1 MSSVFR
7 NLLVFVTIGM
17 TFTLFYLWKDAQVG
31 LDELHQRLDVQQR
44 RCEEK
49 LGDARSTLEKT
60 EEESSQIKAKR
71 EQEIEKMR
79 ANANDLERRLN
90 AVQHERDEEST
101 KCKEEI
107 DAFSADKH
115 VLAERVRGL
124 EDEMKTTKSS
134 ANADAKIAG
143 AKEALLSLGQALYS
157 NAPASFERIEDGVDV
172 KMVQTCFSEKSEEK
186 DAEES
191 ASFSSVQRYE
201 VYVNPGR
208 PMDDSKEERTDSNVT
223 TSTSSSSKETG
234 EGIDYSH
241 MAMISRLPA
250 RALWK
255 WIMVWQAAKV
265 KEGEPD
271 QHFMCAYSDDA
282 KTWTKAIRMPI
293 GKQRGAIPWAPVLR
307 LHGETLTL
315 FFAES
320 STCMKP
326 GGGVAAIDGADIP
339 RWAPGGD
346 IRFATTRDGFR
357 WSKRV
362 ELLTQSHNT
371 GIPKVIANPAIQ
383 IRRGEHKG
391 TLILPYWEEVPRMST
406 KREGCPSPDA
416 TPSAGALISKD
427 NGRTWKPSETSL
439 TDSETWLIEG
449 TMAELSNSSVLHLFR
464 TSVGEIYKSLSDDGG
479 KTWTKASST
488 GLPNPNSKIHLLRLA
503 DGRLALA
510 YNHDRKY
517 RANLYVAISEDDGE
531 SWHLAAIVEKGS
543 ENSMYAYP
551 TMVEDE
557 CKLYVAYSIMTR
569 RDWKEIQ
576 ERTARKPNGG
586 GIYVAEIDLVNGIF
600 TGEDAILLNEQPSP
614 PAPETIG
621 DEEKV
626 EVDSTSSDDTL

>member
-1 MSSVFR
+1 MSAAFR
-7 NLLVFVTIGM
+7 NLLLFVIFGM
-17 TFTLFYLWKDAQVG
+17 IFTLVYLWKDAQVG
-31 LDELHQRLDVQQR
+31 LDELH
-44 RCEEK
+44 EK
-49 LGDARSTLEKT
+49 LDTQRHLFEQKLGESEKQSTRK
-60 EEESSQIKAKR
+60 
-71 EQEIEKMR
+71 EQEIENVK
-79 ANANDLERRLN
+79 AKADELERRLN
-90 AVQHERDEEST
+90 AVQQERDEESA
-101 KCKEEI
+101 KCKAENES
-107 DAFSADKH
+107 FHADKS

-124 EDEMKTTKSS
+124 EDKVKATKATTNAY
-134 ANADAKIAG
+134 ANAKIAG
-143 AKEALLSLGQALYS
+143 AKEALLSIGQALYS
-157 NAPASFERIEDGVDV
+157 NAPASFERIEDGGELNKEQSCYASSKNNFEIDI
-172 KMVQTCFSEKSEEK
+172 
-186 DAEES
+186 EES
-191 ASFSSVQRYE
+191 ESSVQRYE
-201 VYVNPGR
+201 VFVNPGR
-208 PMDDSKEERTDSNVT
+208 PIEESKGKETDSNITMASSSSTT
-223 TSTSSSSKETG
+223 TSTTSTTTKETT

-241 MAMISRLPA
+241 MAMVSKLPA

-255 WIMVWQAAKV
+255 WIMIWQAAQV

-282 KTWTKAIRMPI
+282 KSWTKAIRMPI
-293 GKQRGAIPWAPVLR
+293 GKQRGTIPWAPVLR
-307 LHGETLTL
+307 LSGETLTL

-320 STCMKP
+320 TTCMKP

-362 ELLTQSHNT
+362 ELLTQSYNM

-383 IRRGEHKG
+383 ISRGDHKG
-391 TLILPYWEEVPRMST
+391 TLILPYWEEVPKMST

-427 NGRTWKPSETSL
+427 NGRTWKPSESSL

-479 KTWTKASST
+479 RTWTKASST

-517 RANLYVAISEDDGE
+517 RANLYVAISDDDGE
-531 SWHLAAIVEKGS
+531 NWHLAAVIEKGS

-576 ERTARKPNGG
+576 DRTANKPNGG
-586 GIYVAEIDLVNGIF
+586 GIYIAEIDLVNGIL
-600 TGEDAILLNEQPSP
+600 TGKEAILLNEQHSSP
-614 PAPETIG
+614 QNTEMVQPR
-621 DEEKV
+621 
-626 EVDSTSSDDTL
+626 EVTSSV

>member
-1 MSSVFR
+1 MSSTFR
-7 NLLVFVTIGM
+7 NLLLFVIFGM
-17 TFTLFYLWKDAQVG
+17 IFTLVYLWKDAQVG
-31 LDELHQRLDVQQR
+31 LDELH
-44 RCEEK
+44 EK
-49 LGDARSTLEKT
+49 LDTQRHLFEQKLGESEKQSTRK
-60 EEESSQIKAKR
+60 
-71 EQEIEKMR
+71 EQEIENVK
-79 ANANDLERRLN
+79 AKADELERRLN
-90 AVQHERDEEST
+90 AVQQERDEDSA
-101 KCKEEI
+101 KCKAEI
-107 DAFSADKH
+107 ESFHADKS

-124 EDEMKTTKSS
+124 EDKVKATKATTNAY
-134 ANADAKIAG
+134 ANAKIAG
-143 AKEALLSLGQALYS
+143 AKEALLSIGQALYS
-157 NAPASFERIEDGVDV
+157 NAPASFERIEDGGELNKEQSCYASSKNTFEIDI
-172 KMVQTCFSEKSEEK
+172 
-186 DAEES
+186 EES
-191 ASFSSVQRYE
+191 ESSVQRYE
-201 VYVNPGR
+201 VFVNPGR
-208 PMDDSKEERTDSNVT
+208 PIEESKGKETDSNIT
-223 TSTSSSSKETG
+223 MASSSSSSSSSTSSSSTTTTKETT

-241 MAMISRLPA
+241 MAMVSKLPA

-255 WIMVWQAAKV
+255 WIIIWQAAQV

-282 KTWTKAIRMPI
+282 KSWTKAIRMPI
-293 GKQRGAIPWAPVLR
+293 GKQRGTIPWAPVLR
-307 LHGETLTL
+307 LSGETLTL

-320 STCMKP
+320 TTCMKP

-362 ELLTQSHNT
+362 ELLTQSYNM

-383 IRRGEHKG
+383 ISRGDHKG
-391 TLILPYWEEVPRMST
+391 TLILPYWEEVPKMST

-427 NGRTWKPSETSL
+427 NGRTWKPSESSL

-479 KTWTKASST
+479 RTWTKASST

-517 RANLYVAISEDDGE
+517 RANLYVAISDDDGE
-531 SWHLAAIVEKGS
+531 NWHLAAVIEKGS

-557 CKLYVAYSIMTR
+557 CTLYIAYSIMTR

-576 ERTARKPNGG
+576 
-586 GIYVAEIDLVNGIF
+586 D
-600 TGEDAILLNEQPSP
+600 
-614 PAPETIG
+614 
-621 DEEKV
+621 
-626 EVDSTSSDDTL
+626 

>member
-1 MSSVFR
+1 
-7 NLLVFVTIGM
+7 M

-31 LDELHQRLDVQQR
+31 LDELHEKLDIQR
-44 RCEEK
+44 RGFEEK
-49 LGDARSTLEKT
+49 LGESRSSLEKT
-60 EEESSQIKAKR
+60 AKESSQMKAAK
-71 EQEIEKMR
+71 EEEIENMKS
-79 ANANDLERRLN
+79 NADDLERRLN
-90 AVQHERDEEST
+90 AVQHERDEESA
-101 KCKEEI
+101 KCKDEI
-107 DAFSADKH
+107 DSFNADKA
-115 VLAERVRGL
+115 VLVERVRGL
-124 EDEMKTTKSS
+124 EDEMKATKSS
-134 ANADAKIAG
+134 ANANAKIAG

-157 NAPASFERIEDGVDV
+157 NAPASFERIDDDVDFR
-172 KMVQTCFSEKSEEK
+172 KAQTCPGSVGGRTSSEN
-186 DAEES
+186 DAEENVT
-191 ASFSSVQRYE
+191 SFSVQRYE
-201 VYVNPGR
+201 VFVNPGR
-208 PMDDSKEERTDSNVT
+208 PMDESKEMQADLNAT
-223 TSTSSSSKETG
+223 TTTTASSSSSSSSSSLKETG

-241 MAMISRLPA
+241 MAMISKLPA

-255 WIMVWQAAKV
+255 WIMVWQAAQV

-307 LHGETLTL
+307 LSGETLTL

-362 ELLTQSHNT
+362 ELLTQSYNT

-383 IRRGEHKG
+383 ISQGDHKG

-427 NGRTWKPSETSL
+427 NGRTWKPSESSL

-479 KTWTKASST
+479 RTWTKASST

-531 SWHLAAIVEKGS
+531 KWHLAAIVEKGS
-543 ENSMYAYP
+543 ESSMYAYP

-576 ERTARKPNGG
+576 ERSAHAPNGG
-586 GIYVAEIDLVNGIF
+586 GIYVAEIDLVSGILR
-600 TGEDAILLNEQPSP
+600 GEEAILLN
-614 PAPETIG
+614 PAAENIEVV
-621 DEEKV
+621 EE
-626 EVDSTSSDDTL
+626 EMGLSNGSAIAL

>member
-1 MSSVFR
+1 MSSAFR
-7 NLLVFVTIGM
+7 NLLLFVIFGM
-17 TFTLFYLWKDAQVG
+17 IFTLVYLWKDAQVG
-31 LDELHQRLDVQQR
+31 LDELH
-44 RCEEK
+44 EK
-49 LGDARSTLEKT
+49 LDTQRHRFEQKLGESEKQSTRKER
-60 EEESSQIKAKR
+60 EIENVKAKAD
-71 EQEIEKMR
+71 E
-79 ANANDLERRLN
+79 LERRLN
-90 AVQHERDEEST
+90 AVQQERDEESA
-101 KCKEEI
+101 KCKAENES
-107 DAFSADKH
+107 FHADKS

-124 EDEMKTTKSS
+124 EDKMKATKAT
-134 ANADAKIAG
+134 ANAYANAKIAG
-143 AKEALLSLGQALYS
+143 AKEALLSIGQALYS
-157 NAPASFERIEDGVDV
+157 NAPASFERIEDGGELNKEQSCYASSKNNFEIDI
-172 KMVQTCFSEKSEEK
+172 
-186 DAEES
+186 EES
-191 ASFSSVQRYE
+191 ESSVQRYE
-201 VYVNPGR
+201 VFVNPGR
-208 PMDDSKEERTDSNVT
+208 PIEESKGKETDSNIT
-223 TSTSSSSKETG
+223 MASSSSSTTTTTTATKETT

-241 MAMISRLPA
+241 MAMVSKLPA

-255 WIMVWQAAKV
+255 WIIIWQAAQV

-282 KTWTKAIRMPI
+282 KSWTKAIRMPI

-307 LHGETLTL
+307 LSGETLTL

-362 ELLTQSHNT
+362 ELLTQSYNM

-383 IRRGEHKG
+383 ISRGDHKG
-391 TLILPYWEEVPRMST
+391 TLILPYWEEVPKMST

-427 NGRTWKPSETSL
+427 NGRTWKPSESSL

-449 TMAELSNSSVLHLFR
+449 TMAELTNSSVLHLFR

-479 KTWTKASST
+479 RTWTKASST

-517 RANLYVAISEDDGE
+517 RANLYVAISDDDGE
-531 SWHLAAIVEKGS
+531 NWHLAAVIEKGS

-557 CKLYVAYSIMTR
+557 CKLYIAYSIMTR
-569 RDWKEIQ
+569 RDWKEVQ
-576 ERTARKPNGG
+576 DRTANKPNGG
-586 GIYVAEIDLVNGIF
+586 GIYIAEIDLVNGIL
-600 TGEDAILLNEQPSP
+600 TGKEAILLNEQHSLPQNTEIVQP
-614 PAPETIG
+614 Q
-621 DEEKV
+621 
-626 EVDSTSSDDTL
+626 EVTSNV

>member
-1 MSSVFR
+1 MRDRVR
-7 NLLVFVTIGM
+7 
-17 TFTLFYLWKDAQVG
+17 FTLRSDNLIHTCDKSCVG
-31 LDELHQRLDVQQR
+31 LDELHEKLDIQR
-44 RCEEK
+44 RRFEEK
-49 LGDARSTLEKT
+49 LGESRSSLEKT
-60 EEESSQIKAKR
+60 AKESSQMKAAK
-71 EQEIEKMR
+71 EEEIENMKS
-79 ANANDLERRLN
+79 NADDLERRLN

-101 KCKEEI
+101 KCKDEI
-107 DAFSADKH
+107 DSFNADKA
-115 VLAERVRGL
+115 VLVERVRGL
-124 EDEMKTTKSS
+124 EDEMKSTKSS
-134 ANADAKIAG
+134 ANASAKIAG

-157 NAPASFERIEDGVDV
+157 NAPASFERIDDDVDFR
-172 KMVQTCFSEKSEEK
+172 KAQTCPGSGGGRTPSSEN
-186 DAEES
+186 DAEEKVTS
-191 ASFSSVQRYE
+191 LSVQRYE
-201 VYVNPGR
+201 VFVNPGR
-208 PMDDSKEERTDSNVT
+208 PMDDSKEKQADLNAT
-223 TSTSSSSKETG
+223 TTTTASSSSLKETG

-241 MAMISRLPA
+241 MAMISKLPA

-255 WIMVWQAAKV
+255 WIMVWQAAQV

-307 LHGETLTL
+307 LSGETLTL

-320 STCMKP
+320 STCIKP

-362 ELLTQSHNT
+362 ELLTQSYNT

-383 IRRGEHKG
+383 ISQGDHKG

-427 NGRTWKPSETSL
+427 NGRTWKPSESSL

-479 KTWTKASST
+479 RTWTKASST

-517 RANLYVAISEDDGE
+517 RANLYVAISEDDGGN
-531 SWHLAAIVEKGS
+531 WHLAAIVEKGS
-543 ENSMYAYP
+543 ESSMYAYP

-576 ERTARKPNGG
+576 ERTAHEPNGG
-586 GIYVAEIDLVNGIF
+586 GIYVAEIDLVSGILR
-600 TGEDAILLNEQPSP
+600 GEEAMLLN
-614 PAPETIG
+614 PAPENIEVV
-621 DEEKV
+621 EEEMGLSNGSAMRSK
-626 EVDSTSSDDTL
+626 L

>member
-1 MSSVFR
+1 MNKEQSCYASSKNNFE
-7 NLLVFVTIGM
+7 I
-17 TFTLFYLWKDAQVG
+17 DI
-31 LDELHQRLDVQQR
+31 
-44 RCEEK
+44 
-49 LGDARSTLEKT
+49 
-60 EEESSQIKAKR
+60 EES
-71 EQEIEKMR
+71 E
-79 ANANDLERRLN
+79 
-90 AVQHERDEEST
+90 
-101 KCKEEI
+101 
-107 DAFSADKH
+107 
-115 VLAERVRGL
+115 
-124 EDEMKTTKSS
+124 
-134 ANADAKIAG
+134 
-143 AKEALLSLGQALYS
+143 
-157 NAPASFERIEDGVDV
+157 
-172 KMVQTCFSEKSEEK
+172 
-186 DAEES
+186 
-191 ASFSSVQRYE
+191 SSVQRYE
-201 VYVNPGR
+201 VFVNPGR
-208 PMDDSKEERTDSNVT
+208 PIEESKGKETDSNITMASSSSST
-223 TSTSSSSKETG
+223 TSTTSTTTKETT

-241 MAMISRLPA
+241 MAMVSKLPA

-255 WIMVWQAAKV
+255 WIMIWQAAQV

-282 KTWTKAIRMPI
+282 KSWTKAIRMPI
-293 GKQRGAIPWAPVLR
+293 GKQRGTIPWAPVLR
-307 LHGETLTL
+307 LSGETLTL

-320 STCMKP
+320 TTCMKP

-362 ELLTQSHNT
+362 ELLTQSYNM

-383 IRRGEHKG
+383 ISRGDHKG
-391 TLILPYWEEVPRMST
+391 TLILPYWEEVPKMST

-427 NGRTWKPSETSL
+427 NGRTWKPSESSL

-479 KTWTKASST
+479 RTWTKASST

-517 RANLYVAISEDDGE
+517 RANLYVAISDDDGE
-531 SWHLAAIVEKGS
+531 NWHLAAVIEKGS

-576 ERTARKPNGG
+576 
-586 GIYVAEIDLVNGIF
+586 
-600 TGEDAILLNEQPSP
+600 
-614 PAPETIG
+614 
-621 DEEKV
+621 
-626 EVDSTSSDDTL
+626 

>member
-1 MSSVFR
+1 MSSAFR
-7 NLLVFVTIGM
+7 NLLLFVIFGM
-17 TFTLFYLWKDAQVG
+17 IFTLVYLWKDAQVG
-31 LDELHQRLDVQQR
+31 LDELH
-44 RCEEK
+44 EK
-49 LGDARSTLEKT
+49 LDTQRHRFEQKLGESEKQSTRKER
-60 EEESSQIKAKR
+60 EIENVKAKAD
-71 EQEIEKMR
+71 E
-79 ANANDLERRLN
+79 LERRLN
-90 AVQHERDEEST
+90 AVQQERDEESA
-101 KCKEEI
+101 KCKAENES
-107 DAFSADKH
+107 FHADKS

-124 EDEMKTTKSS
+124 EDKIKATKAT
-134 ANADAKIAG
+134 ANAYANAKIAG
-143 AKEALLSLGQALYS
+143 AKEALLSIGQALYS
-157 NAPASFERIEDGVDV
+157 NAPASFERIEDGGELNKEQSCYASSKNNFEIDI
-172 KMVQTCFSEKSEEK
+172 
-186 DAEES
+186 EES
-191 ASFSSVQRYE
+191 ESSVQRYE
-201 VYVNPGR
+201 VFVNPGR
-208 PMDDSKEERTDSNVT
+208 PIEESKGKETDSNIT
-223 TSTSSSSKETG
+223 MASSSSSTTTTTTATKETT

-241 MAMISRLPA
+241 MAMVSKLPA

-255 WIMVWQAAKV
+255 WIIIWQAAQV

-282 KTWTKAIRMPI
+282 KSWTKAIRMPI

-307 LHGETLTL
+307 LSGETLTL

-362 ELLTQSHNT
+362 ELLTQSYNM

-383 IRRGEHKG
+383 ISRGDHKG
-391 TLILPYWEEVPRMST
+391 TLILPYWEEVPKMST

-427 NGRTWKPSETSL
+427 NGRTWKPSESSL

-449 TMAELSNSSVLHLFR
+449 TMAELTNSSVLHLFR

-479 KTWTKASST
+479 RTWTKASST

-517 RANLYVAISEDDGE
+517 RANLYVAISDDDGE
-531 SWHLAAIVEKGS
+531 NWHLAAVIEKGS

-569 RDWKEIQ
+569 RDWKEVQ
-576 ERTARKPNGG
+576 DRTANKPNGG
-586 GIYVAEIDLVNGIF
+586 GIYIAEIDLVNGIL
-600 TGEDAILLNEQPSP
+600 TGKEAILLNEQHSLPQNTEIVQP
-614 PAPETIG
+614 Q
-621 DEEKV
+621 
-626 EVDSTSSDDTL
+626 EVTSNV